1 MHATPAVQII
11 RRAHRHLKQGGV
23 LAYATESCFGFGC
36 HPSHY
41 QGLRAIMRL
50 KKRPQT
56 KGMIIIAA
64 NLAQAL
70 PYLTPLSP
78 ADYQTLEADFAATT
92 RPTTF
97 LLPAARSVL
106 PMLRGRH
113 ATLAVRVTRHGDAAQ
128 LCRALGHALVSTS
141 ANLSGKKALTTSKQL
156 KKQYASALKTQKLM
170 LIKGRIG
177 TEKKPSSLIDYASK
191 RILR

>member
-70 PYLTPLSP
+70 PYLAPLSP

-92 RPTTF
+92 RP
-97 LLPAARSVL
+97 SVL

>member
-1 MHATPAVQII
+1 MYATPADQTI

-23 LAYATESCFGFGC
+23 LAYATESCLGFGC
-36 HPSHY
+36 HPNHY
-41 QGLRAIMRL
+41 RGLRTLIRL

-56 KGMIIIAA
+56 KGMILIAA
-64 NLAQAL
+64 NLAQAQ
-70 PYLTPLSP
+70 PYLAPLSP
-78 ADYQTLEADFAATT
+78 VAYQTLEADFAAAT

-97 LLPAARSVL
+97 LLPAARHVL
-106 PMLRGRH
+106 PILRGRH
-113 ATLAVRVTRHGDAAQ
+113 STVAVRVTRHGDAAQ

-141 ANLSGKKALTTSKQL
+141 ANLSGKKALTTQKQL
-156 KKQYASALKTQKLM
+156 KKCFASALKKQKLM